1 MRNFIL
7 YFILL
12 LLCFVKHN
20 SKIAELPKKLKIGY
34 AFDDRCDSDK
44 IYEAVQNGLNVVI
57 WFSLDMGANSDGTK
71 PEFKRGP
78 PYDKVAETIKKFKDN
93 HYSVVNLISVGGWNY
108 PHPDTRFTAEQY
120 YNEWVEFNKRITNEA
135 LDFYG
140 FDGLDWDLEGNDDV
154 NSSINYFT
162 FEELDLMGELSLRL
176 KQGGYYVTMAP
187 PESYLDPSTEEFKL
201 DLLHNYP
208 EWETIDPSFT
218 FHGRN
223 AYSYLLAKYSVETFD
238 FISVQLYEGYSHAL
252 YKYERQKIPFGE
264 ILYELV
270 DNYTKGYYVDFSQEE
285 GSGMNRTLIT
295 IPSERIVIGLAN
307 AWARGKFAFIEG
319 NDIINGYTT
328 LVQKNQDVRG
338 FMYWNIVYEGNK
350 TAKGEEFY
358 LTKVL
363 NKIFPE
369 PEPSWSFRY
378 SVPIFLELLIL
389 LFYL

>member
-1 MRNFIL
+1 MGIIFINKT
-7 YFILL
+7 IL
-12 LLCFVKHN
+12 
-20 SKIAELPKKLKIGY
+20 KKEGY
-34 AFDDRCDSDK
+34 IVS
-44 IYEAVQNGLNVVI
+44 
-57 WFSLDMGANSDGTK
+57 
-71 PEFKRGP
+71 
-78 PYDKVAETIKKFKDN
+78 
-93 HYSVVNLISVGGWNY
+93 
-108 PHPDTRFTAEQY
+108 
-120 YNEWVEFNKRITNEA
+120 
-135 LDFYG
+135 
-140 FDGLDWDLEGNDDV
+140 
-154 NSSINYFT
+154 
-162 FEELDLMGELSLRL
+162 
-176 KQGGYYVTMAP
+176 MAP
-187 PESYLDPSTEEFKL
+187 PESYLDPTTNEFSL
-201 DLLHNYP
+201 SLLHNYP
-208 EWETIDPSFT
+208 EWETIVPDFAY
-218 FHGRN
+218 HGRN

-319 NDIINGYTT
+319 NDIINGYKT
-328 LVQKNQDVRG
+328 LVEKNQDVRG

-369 PEPSWSFRY
+369 SESSWSFRY

-389 LFYL
+389 N